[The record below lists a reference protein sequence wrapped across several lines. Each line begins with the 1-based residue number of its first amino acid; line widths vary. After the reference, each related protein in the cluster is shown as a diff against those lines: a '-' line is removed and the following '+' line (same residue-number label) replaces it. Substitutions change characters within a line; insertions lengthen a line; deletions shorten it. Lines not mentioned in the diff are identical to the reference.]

1 MVFTNQQYDD
11 FGGAAWLGVSRSKAL
26 FNCNEGFETWETS
39 WEDLKKGQ
47 ELVVMVSPH
56 SVGSFAYCWGWMFM
70 VDIAN
75 WLYKQLVGMA
85 CEHDSNPQTGEAGV
99 AKQKER
105 PASLLIVW
113 LGRLSCTSIHM
124 EVS

>member
-56 SVGSFAYCWGWMFM
+56 SVGSFAYCWWWMFT

-75 WLYKQLVGMA
+75 WLYKQLVGLA
-85 CEHDSNPQTGEAGV
+85 CEHDSKPQTGEAGV

-113 LGRLSCTSIHM
+113 LGRLSCTFR
-124 EVS
+124 